1 MACRYLHRIILHA
14 VKPPFLSGLVSAT
27 LAVAVLVYFGESLD
41 PLPRLIIGSSVLLIS
56 YILMLFFVMKQKD
69 MYFDMLRELTRRS

>member
-1 MACRYLHRIILHA
+1 MPISSSDILHA
-14 VKPPFLSGLVSAT
+14 VKPPFLSGIVSAT
-27 LAVAVLVYFGESLD
+27 LAFAVQVYVGESLD

-69 MYFDMLRELTRRS
+69 TYFEMLRELTRRS